1 MHRLYINNLSY
12 IHTYNLPLVIAHV
25 GNDLQPSAVL
35 DSWWAHY

>member
-1 MHRLYINNLSY
+1 
-12 IHTYNLPLVIAHV
+12 LPLVIAHV